1 MMMLW
6 FGNNDVMFISLYDGY
21 CIAIKIDLLNITFR
35 AEDGIR
41 RRGQGKVVIPFVY
54 CLLMVIV

>member
-1 MMMLW
+1 
-6 FGNNDVMFISLYDGY
+6 MFISLYDGY
-21 CIAIKIDLLNITFR
+21 CIAIKDDLLNITFR

-41 RRGQGKVVIPFVY
+41 RRGQRKVVIPFVY